1 MGSDSALLQSGYL
14 CCEFGQVLELYGEP
28 DDDGHAANLAL
39 TSSRGS
45 RVSDVCE
52 LTIEYRALSLI
63 SAATADTRGLSLNR
77 AEKWCLRG

>member
-1 MGSDSALLQSGYL
+1 MY
-14 CCEFGQVLELYGEP
+14 EEP

-45 RVSDVCE
+45 RVADVSE
-52 LTIEYRALSLI
+52 LTIEYRVLSLI
-63 SAATADTRGLSLNR
+63 NAVTVDTRGSSPNR